1 MENPTNGTFSMFDRT
16 ERLLGSDV
24 MLRLASVRVIL
35 FGVGGV
41 GGWCAE
47 SLVRSGIRYLT
58 LVDCDTVNVTNINRQ
73 VQATTE
79 TVGRLKVEVLKE
91 RLLTINPQAEIV
103 IRAEV
108 YDATTADSFRLEEYD
123 FVIDAIDSLSPKAH
137 LILHASKL
145 PVTLLSSM
153 GSALKLDPTKI
164 RVAEF
169 WKVQYCPLARALRKK
184 FKHWSQYPE
193 RKFLCVYSP
202 EVLDNQME
210 TVEEEAAPDEF
221 HKVQTNGTVAHIT
234 AIFGF
239 TLAGLLVEDVACRG
253 LSEVPPPPIVGGG
266 METLYEKYSLSSPE
280 GTTRTKC

>member
-1 MENPTNGTFSMFDRT
+1 MMENQTNGNLSMFDRT
-16 ERLLGSDV
+16 ERLLGADA
-24 MLRLASVRVIL
+24 MARLAAVRVIL

-47 SLVRSGIRYLT
+47 SLVRSGVRHLT
-58 LVDCDTVNVTNINRQ
+58 LVDCDTVNVTNLNRQ

-79 TVGRLKVEVLKE
+79 TVGQLKVDVLRD
-91 RLLTINPQAEIV
+91 RLLTINPNAEIV
-103 IRAEV
+103 TRAEV
-108 YDATTADSFRLEEYD
+108 YNADTADSFRLEDYD

-137 LILHASKL
+137 LILHATSL
-145 PVTLLSSM
+145 PVTLFSSM

-169 WKVQYCPLARALRKK
+169 WKVSYCPLARGLRKK
-184 FKHWSQYPE
+184 FKHWQQFPQ

-202 EVLDNQME
+202 EVLDNQTE
-210 TVEEEAAPDEF
+210 TLEEDSTPDEF

-239 TLAGLLVEDVACRG
+239 MLAGLLVEAVAQSG
-253 LSEVPPPPIVGGG
+253 QPEIP
-266 METLYEKYSLSSPE
+266 SS
-280 GTTRTKC
+280 